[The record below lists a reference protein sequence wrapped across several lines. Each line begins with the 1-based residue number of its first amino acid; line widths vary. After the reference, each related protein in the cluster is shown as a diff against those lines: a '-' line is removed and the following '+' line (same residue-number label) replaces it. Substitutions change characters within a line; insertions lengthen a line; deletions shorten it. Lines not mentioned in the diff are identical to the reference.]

1 MQQVHELLD
10 NIVPGSMMKWT
21 FKKLTQT
28 FCGTTEAA
36 VSKIHF
42 PSFTGRSQP
51 FPKSS
56 EYNAPSLSIQK
67 EDELHVGEDTTKV
80 GKVAHFTGKN
90 TSQAWGRY
98 SGQRLMAQRSIVSIP
113 PCKVAITKV
122 KLDKYLRTKIQSH
135 QVGKDKG
142 NYKEEILEKV

>member
-1 MQQVHELLD
+1 
-10 NIVPGSMMKWT
+10 
-21 FKKLTQT
+21 
-28 FCGTTEAA
+28 
-36 VSKIHF
+36 
-42 PSFTGRSQP
+42 
-51 FPKSS
+51 
-56 EYNAPSLSIQK
+56 LSIQK